1 MNFRLLS
8 LNINQCE
15 GVKEMNAIIC
25 QRKDAENEANFSPE
39 KTWDNQSTRC
49 CVVWITRY
57 ENILVLSL
65 MSTLTRQS
73 T

>member
-39 KTWDNQSTRC
+39 KTWDNQEKVSC
-49 CVVWITRY
+49 PLFSEAFIC
-57 ENILVLSL
+57 LVSGKL
-65 MSTLTRQS
+65 
-73 T
+73 

>member
-1 MNFRLLS
+1 
-8 LNINQCE
+8 
-15 GVKEMNAIIC
+15 MNAIIC